1 MPWGDKT
8 YIQRDPRTVFDSVII
23 WSHWH
28 KYLLKNNNITRIENC
43 GSMNQYHHK
52 LLTKAHF
59 FEIWNHIQSVWI
71 SVFQWKCRNLCVF
84 ASMFYPP
91 WTTLCQSHH
100 HDLNTEK
107 TWTQLNFKKWGKFW
121 SRFDTIIFLKKE
133 KFNIILVFSIIFS
146 QSVFPQ
152 LVS

>member
-8 YIQRDPRTVFDSVII
+8 YIQRDSRTVFDSVII

-52 LLTKAHF
+52 LLTKA
-59 FEIWNHIQSVWI
+59 WI

-84 ASMFYPP
+84 TSMFYPP

-107 TWTQLNFKKWGKFW
+107 TWTQLNLTYTLTFKKWGKFW
-121 SRFDTIIFLKKE
+121 SSFDTIIFLKKWAVQYHTCFL
-133 KFNIILVFSIIFS
+133 KYLHSICIS
-146 QSVFPQ
+146 SI
-152 LVS
+152 SS